1 MQFPA
6 GFTDVGNPKSEYRDP
21 PYGDFFCCRKR
32 EVRRIHFLRR
42 IRDSLNDLECIRPP
56 QTKTGHMIAAV
67 LNEDTPVMVLRHPL
81 QPHAVTVTGISTIDD
96 SETIFRKAQHGQVGT
111 DSALLIQE
119 VGIDSFSD
127 RGGASDLGDAGVF
140 HKCFGIIAADVIHGE
155 M

>member
-1 MQFPA
+1 
-6 GFTDVGNPKSEYRDP
+6 
-21 PYGDFFCCRKR
+21 
-32 EVRRIHFLRR
+32 
-42 IRDSLNDLECIRPP
+42 
-56 QTKTGHMIAAV
+56 
-67 LNEDTPVMVLRHPL
+67 MVLRHPL
-81 QPHAVTVTGISTIDD
+81 QPNAVTVTGISTIDD
-96 SETIFRKAQHGQVGT
+96 PETIFCKTQHSQVGT